1 MAMTS
6 AVSTRTSVKLAAS
19 DRLLM
24 RLSMPYR
31 IVATACGIFLLF
43 VPMLMTFYISLFDQP
58 FITFPPR
65 GYTWRWFTELYA
77 DFGHPFM
84 VSLQVAL
91 AVVVLSLLIGVP
103 AGIGLSRYEFRGK
116 GTISMLLLS
125 PLTIPSIAISL
136 SILTAAIAIQ
146 QRTGVVL
153 TGSYSILVVGH
164 VLIATP
170 WVVRLCLVSLAN
182 HNRAVEEAA
191 ASLGATPLVVILRVT
206 IPAMRQGMIAA
217 ALFAF
222 IISFESLEMSLFLVS
237 PGISTLPVATLN
249 YLEVKVDPLIAALSV
264 VQIIFVAAVLLVLD
278 RFVRLGRN
286 IVH

>member
-1 MAMTS
+1 
-6 AVSTRTSVKLAAS
+6 
-19 DRLLM
+19 
-24 RLSMPYR
+24 
-31 IVATACGIFLLF
+31 
-43 VPMLMTFYISLFDQP
+43 
-58 FITFPPR
+58 
-65 GYTWRWFTELYA
+65 
-77 DFGHPFM
+77 
-84 VSLQVAL
+84 
-91 AVVVLSLLIGVP
+91 
-103 AGIGLSRYEFRGK
+103 
-116 GTISMLLLS
+116 MLLLS